1 MTDPKTVANLPLDVS
16 IRWAEDQ
23 QLLQESRPIIQDSQF
38 ASSHAQF
45 DTAFPSKQAE
55 VVALFDLFKL
65 HPSWATFKMPPD
77 FTNLRRRI
85 FRSKLASFIGTEE
98 QQETVMARL
107 LDAVGDEEDQ
117 PVWEEEKNNL
127 IQVLNLLHQLNKDL
141 LDITSRCKQYQKG

>member
-38 ASSHAQF
+38 ASSHAQ
-45 DTAFPSKQAE
+45 AE
-55 VVALFDLFKL
+55 VALPAKQTEIVALFDLFKL

-77 FTNLRRRI
+77 FINLRRRI

-98 QQETVMARL
+98 QQEHLMAQL
-107 LDAVGDEEDQ
+107 LASVGDEEDQ
-117 PVWEEEKNNL
+117 SLWEEEKGRL
-127 IQVLNLLHQLNKDL
+127 VQFLNLLNQLNKDL
-141 LDITSRCKQYQKG
+141 TDITSRCKQYQKG